1 MSEQQ
6 KNIVLSDIFDAATL
20 KTVPAL
26 LDNATGAWDELSAA
40 IDNSAGAAQAM
51 ADTQLD
57 NLAGDITLFQSAL
70 EGAQIA
76 VSDALTPALRDFVQF
91 GSQGLSELTE
101 AFKSGDFGA
110 VVDTFEGILTDGLNM
125 LIEKLPQFI
134 SVGTDILLAL
144 VGGIVA
150 VLPTLGTAAVEIIN
164 NLASGIAD
172 ALPALIPAAYE
183 AVMGFM
189 MALTDPTNLGSLVDG
204 AIALIMGLADG
215 LIAAIPILAENA
227 PVIIENLAT
236 ALIENTPKLWDASL
250 EITLALAE
258 GLITNLPTILAAQG
272 EIFAAILG
280 ALWDFAGTL
289 LSWLGELGGNI
300 LSAIGSW
307 LAETIVNI
315 VAFIAD
321 LSANIQTFLS
331 DLPNKIGYA
340 LGYALGKIIQFGVSA
355 LNWAITMPP
364 KIIQSVVTWFMTLPG
379 RLANALG
386 RAVTSVIQ
394 FGVSMKE
401 KATSAA
407 KNTATGVIDS
417 FTSLPG
423 KLADIGGNIVKGL
436 WKGIND
442 MKNWVIDKVK
452 GFGNSVLAGLKK
464 ALGINSPSK
473 ITAGYGG
480 YLAQGLNL
488 GFQKEMPKVRNGLLS
503 DIKGMTAQM
512 QAVVSLES
520 GRLAANVSGGG
531 NVTNSTVTNNTTYN
545 PTLNIYQ
552 PVQSPAQVRRAMR
565 KAMEMR

>member
-1 MSEQQ
+1 M
-6 KNIVLSDIFDAATL
+6 
-20 KTVPAL
+20 
-26 LDNATGAWDELSAA
+26 
-40 IDNSAGAAQAM
+40 
-51 ADTQLD
+51 
-57 NLAGDITLFQSAL
+57 
-70 EGAQIA
+70 
-76 VSDALTPALRDFVQF
+76 
-91 GSQGLSELTE
+91 
-101 AFKSGDFGA
+101 
-110 VVDTFEGILTDGLNM
+110 
-125 LIEKLPQFI
+125 
-134 SVGTDILLAL
+134 
-144 VGGIVA
+144 
-150 VLPTLGTAAVEIIN
+150 
-164 NLASGIAD
+164 
-172 ALPALIPAAYE
+172 
-183 AVMGFM
+183 
-189 MALTDPTNLGSLVDG
+189 
-204 AIALIMGLADG
+204 
-215 LIAAIPILAENA
+215 
-227 PVIIENLAT
+227 
-236 ALIENTPKLWDASL
+236 IENTPKLLDAAL

-473 ITAGYGG
+473 ITVGYGG
-480 YLAQGLNL
+480 YLAQGLEV
-488 GFQKEMPKVRNGLLS
+488 GFNKEMPKIKSGILGDL
-503 DIKGMTAQM
+503 KGMTGKM
-512 QAVVSLES
+512 RAVVALES
-520 GRLAANVSGGG
+520 GRIAENTAGG
-531 NVTNSTVTNNTTYN
+531 NVTNSHVTNTTNYQQK
-545 PTLNIYQ
+545 LNFYQ
-552 PVQSPAQVRRAMR
+552 PIQMPSQVARAAR
-565 KAMEMR
+565 KALEVT